1 MVSEW
6 LELDSP
12 DDGVRYD
19 AEIVAITYVSY
30 QGALIEE
37 CVQALRQ
44 ELAYASYLNLQT
56 VILPPPRNRD
66 RVADYA
72 RAVNACLSITYPG
85 LQISLRIPI
94 YDPRSSSAASHH
106 EDAPVSPLLRAPEG
120 DLSPT
125 WEMWDVIRTICG
137 HNPRLSLSMHYSP
150 LL

>member
-19 AEIVAITYVSY
+19 AEIVTMRSMSY
-30 QGALIEE
+30 CRVLIEE
-37 CVQALRQ
+37 WLQALRQ
-44 ELAYASYLNLQT
+44 ELAFASYLNFQT
-56 VILPPPRNRD
+56 IILPPPRNRD

-85 LQISLRIPI
+85 LQISLRIPM
-94 YDPRSSSAASHH
+94 YDPRSSSVASHH
-106 EDAPVSPLLRAPEG
+106 EDTPASPLLRAPEG
-120 DLSPT
+120 DLSST

-137 HNPRLSLSMHYSP
+137 HNPRLSLSMRHP
-150 LL
+150 LQ